1 MISKVQNFFSIKTK
15 KPVGFL
21 LSLALPVI
29 ILVIFATTL
38 IATSANSNPMPQ
50 LEGLTTDEVS
60 DIAQEHK
67 LDIQYFWVNSNA
79 PKDEVTMQ
87 DPAAGSS
94 FAPGD
99 TIKVFLSK
107 GNSAEPS
114 STSKSQKAVTPAT
127 SESINQNSG
136 TAPVTKNQSPNSVKN
151 PPAQTAPKKAS
162 PPDPTRPWLTQE
174 QIDANVAQRAEIVG
188 RFNNQ
193 LAYVQSLQAARDAK
207 RAEQSALCNPPVRD
221 SYDFGPCLAVGPV
234 IDQMTAD
241 IDRQIVVLESINAEL
256 QNGTWY

>member
-1 MISKVQNFFSIKTK
+1 VISRVQNFFGFKSK
-15 KPVGFL
+15 KPVGFYL
-21 LSLALPVI
+21 SFSLAVL

-50 LEGLTTDEVS
+50 LAGLTTDEVS
-60 DIAQEHK
+60 VIAQEHQ
-67 LDIQYFWVNSNA
+67 LEIQYLWVNSNA
-79 PKDEVTMQ
+79 PKGEVTMQ
-87 DPAAGSS
+87 DPEAGSS
-94 FAPGD
+94 FAPGSK
-99 TIKVFLSK
+99 IKVFLSK

-114 STSKSQKAVTPAT
+114 NPSKPQNAVTPAT
-127 SESINQNSG
+127 PESNNQKNG
-136 TAPVTKNQSPNSVKN
+136 TAPGTKNQSPNSVKN
-151 PPAQTAPKKAS
+151 PPTQTTPKKAS

-188 RFNNQ
+188 RFNSQ

-207 RAEQSALCNPPVRD
+207 RAEQSALCNPPVREG
-221 SYDFGPCLAVGPV
+221 YDFGPCLAVGPV

-241 IDRQIVVLESINAEL
+241 IDGQIAVLESINAEL